1 MAFCSEPIEGE
12 LLDFAQRLLK
22 PIQIFSHS
30 LGNWSIRVGEALGQ
44 FARSLK
50 EKFDDA
56 GAKAELRLHYNWG

>member
-22 PIQIFSHS
+22 PIQIFSDS
-30 LGNWSIRVGEALGQ
+30 LGNWSIRVGEASGQ

-50 EKFDDA
+50 EKFDEA
-56 GAKAELRLHYNWG
+56 GARVELRLRYN